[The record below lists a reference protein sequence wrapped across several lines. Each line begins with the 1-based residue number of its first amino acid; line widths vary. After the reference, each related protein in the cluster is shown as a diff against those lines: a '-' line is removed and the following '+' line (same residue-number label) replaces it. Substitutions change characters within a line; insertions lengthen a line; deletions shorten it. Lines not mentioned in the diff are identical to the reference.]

1 VALEDI
7 RRPYAHGVGVSRVVG
22 YGDCHHV
29 ALPLSARNRRVRRT
43 LRISCEAVPP
53 PVWPAGAQ
61 GGTSACRTGAA
72 LSFVSFIRLFAG
84 FMRCVRVSAVQP
96 LLWAPPSGW

>member
-22 YGDCHHV
+22 NGDCLHV

-43 LRISCEAVPP
+43 LELSCEAPEFARLRQLQLLVLRPHRT
-53 PVWPAGAQ
+53 PA
-61 GGTSACRTGAA
+61 
-72 LSFVSFIRLFAG
+72 
-84 FMRCVRVSAVQP
+84 
-96 LLWAPPSGW
+96 